1 MVDKNSSPSDTREQ
15 AVQMRAAWSNIGN
28 DNNYGDLTL
37 EDIDASIAAL
47 DQASQA
53 ISSLEDQMV
62 SARND
67 YWERRHALWEKIK
80 RTKLAVRLRYGDES
94 DEYER
99 FGGTRPSQRRRPRL
113 VAART
118 ESKA

>member
-1 MVDKNSSPSDTREQ
+1 MADRNSSPADTREQ
-15 AVQMRAAWSNIGN
+15 AVHMRATWANIGN
-28 DNNYGDLTL
+28 NNNYGDLTL

-47 DQASQA
+47 DQAA
-53 ISSLEDQMV
+53 RTISSLEDQMV
-62 SARND
+62 SARNE
-67 YWERRHALWEKIK
+67 YWERRHALWGKIK

-113 VAART
+113 VATRT